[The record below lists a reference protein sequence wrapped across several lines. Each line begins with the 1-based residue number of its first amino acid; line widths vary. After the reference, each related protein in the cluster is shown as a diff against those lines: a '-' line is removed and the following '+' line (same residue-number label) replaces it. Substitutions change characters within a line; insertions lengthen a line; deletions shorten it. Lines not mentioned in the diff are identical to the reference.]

1 MPSSRIVGIDV
12 GTKRIGLS
20 RSDPTALIA
29 TPVGTFS
36 VQEVFNELLRL
47 HQEDTIRK
55 FVVGWPLS
63 EKGHLNTSTDMVDE
77 FIRRLEKKF
86 PDVEVIRVDERYSSE
101 RAKQALIDSGVK
113 RKKRAQKGLVDSTAA
128 TILLQEYLDGIYS

>member
-36 VQEVFNELLRL
+36 VQQVFNELSRL
-47 HQEDTIRK
+47 HQEDPISK

-63 EKGHLNTSTDMVDE
+63 EKGHLNKSTQMVDE

-113 RKKRAQKGLVDSTAA
+113 KKKRAQKGLVDSTAA
-128 TILLQEYLDGIYS
+128 TILLQEYLEGIYS